1 MSTKVSETGDSTR
14 LSRLDFLSER
24 STSNLG
30 KTGSSDINISVRLPL
45 VTETNRIH
53 PIPDVVS
60 LLVCVVLYLQ
70 VLFGSWFLF
79 SEKVPRPAAV
89 HTLLLVFFFGLV
101 DDYESMLGAM
111 IAIPIVALISLLV
124 LGMIL
129 WYYGSRNEI
138 EKWETVTLR
147 WWFGTI
153 SPVFI
158 VPTALSCVSSFGN
171 YGLLRD
177 FGSICICTVN
187 TLALGCVF
195 AFLFYMTVPLMKSSY
210 LSNTT
215 VVMWRPEVFYRGY
228 CILIVP
234 VMLGRVFN
242 EFPPWC
248 QYIPYF
254 LTFVCSGGAL
264 FYFIEVPLA
273 GIVGNVLWLS
283 LPVMAAANQIWNCA
297 REAGAYPGPI
307 TYFCGSLAVDV
318 MIVIIIG
325 VVFYLKRRKLS
336 RMLSYSAI
344 DVDLGSKL
352 TFEKKFGHLEN
363 ALCGKKKFAFFVM
376 QVGLEDRRELLYD
389 WTVLRFY
396 LRNYREDQDIVL
408 FSAWIV
414 SFFPSETA
422 MLQTLLSAAESLRG
436 ITDSNLVMFSQ
447 LKRVSSF
454 RENTTSIEAMSDV
467 GVARAASDDC
477 AAIISNFWKSAAKGY
492 MEPDESICG
501 YLGHYITKAD
511 SAWLDVMDKYP
522 NSAGIAAEYSLYLLD
537 GKCAFEQAIR
547 WHRRS
552 LEMDAGHRLRRD
564 KMFQRFIQMFPS
576 YLKEGIVDVS
586 GRIAHLADGSVHGT
600 HSSGTGTGL
609 SSSGLKTSGMSSDN
623 ESGSLQLDSIRT
635 NTFLENAALRVAL
648 ERYASGFPTA
658 VVENSRF
665 LLACKFCFSVI
676 FILVAMLM
684 LIIETDDRQ
693 GLLKCVA
700 CLTEA
705 SHYVILAR
713 QKIDW
718 LMMERFLTL
727 EEKKMLSQYFTKDT
741 SVLNTSTPTVETI
754 VNLTNLALAYM
765 DILMLNIFRSSTS
778 AEYGSFLTTYNLARQ
793 SCSSG
798 KVQESPWNYSL
809 DATLR
814 DYTTEAVTI
823 ARSSEYERVHFAD
836 SDDFCDIILHGSQ
849 LQTVLE
855 AVTAFVS
862 PEFGERIQWHEQLP
876 TLQTWSDTQQPWSY
890 IMAFTPFFMLL
901 FLVPFVI
908 HLLVSVSVRSR
919 NLLECMVR
927 APSHICLAASER
939 IETNIS
945 SKRTSRIPRR
955 THDSYLSGVVL
966 DLILTIIIIILIEV
980 LALVRLEV
988 DKDLDT
994 MIGHYSLINMKRTYT
1009 YSISRDVAFLVFVS
1023 QLQRDGLTG
1032 YYTDENGQEQTH
1044 RVSSCPYMSPDVF
1057 NNSLFATI
1065 QKYRVIEE
1073 MQVHGYDSV
1082 SSMIYYDKEA
1092 DDAKHINVCN
1102 PYDVIMKPN
1111 NWATDVNFYRCVSF
1125 DRVES
1130 FFIEKA
1136 ISLGLSNEQSI
1147 SDPGFSEMM
1156 HISNSRA
1163 AVGYTTYLDEYL
1175 KRAEEKSKLI
1185 DMVGFTFLACA
1196 LVFECLALWRDSVDI
1211 YRAIRDLEM
1220 LKTLFLRLDPLAVV
1234 QVKELLSA
1242 LHIFSNKPKD
1252 KVISACQV
1260 VVQNSKEVILGVSNQ
1275 NVIDMATGE
1284 IMQVFGYLADQLLGQ
1299 PLPQFIDKVENEKLY
1314 YQMQLMLTGQ
1324 CELTYETE
1332 AIGVRDNGSKFSLHV
1347 VLIGLSSNG
1356 RAADSMVLVCR
1367 DIEEDEE
1374 LKLKI
1379 EEAKRTSEHILEYIL
1394 PNPALKR
1401 SYTDGKL
1408 MASECTVLYADIDG
1422 FATWCSQMP
1431 PRLVLHSLSRIFSKF
1446 DSMLVTQESVTKV
1459 YQLSDT
1465 YMAIGGLFSDQSD
1478 GAASITAAALD
1489 MLALMDGL
1497 NIELHSSLTVRFG
1510 VHTGGPVYAGVI
1522 GTEKQ
1527 YVFHV
1532 VGAAINIAIDLCHTC
1547 QPGYVHL
1554 SESAAVNLEKGPDK
1568 EVTVLDD
1575 NTVIAR
1581 KTQIGLT
1588 HVDSSEAVSGL
1599 HSAVPM

>member
-14 LSRLDFLSER
+14 QSRLDFLSDR

-30 KTGSSDINISVRLPL
+30 KRGQSDINISVRLPL

-53 PIPDVVS
+53 PIPDIVS
-60 LLVCVVLYLQ
+60 LIVCVVLYLQ

-79 SEKVPRPAAV
+79 SDKVPRPAAV
-89 HTLLLVFFFGLV
+89 RTILLVFFFGLAGE
-101 DDYESMLGAM
+101 YHLMLGAM
-111 IAIPIVALISLLV
+111 IALPIVALISTIV
-124 LGMIL
+124 LGLIL
-129 WYYGSRNEI
+129 WYYASRNEI

-153 SPVFI
+153 SPVLI
-158 VPTALSCVSSFGN
+158 VPTALSCLSSFGN
-171 YGLLRD
+171 YALLRD
-177 FGSICICTVN
+177 FGSVCICTVN

-195 AFLFYMTVPLMKSSY
+195 TFLFFLTVPLLKSPY

-215 VVMWRPEVFYRGY
+215 VMMWRPEVFYRGY
-228 CILIVP
+228 CVLMVP
-234 VMLGRVFN
+234 IMMGRVFDD
-242 EFPPWC
+242 FAPWC
-248 QYIPYF
+248 HYIPYF
-254 LTFVCSGGAL
+254 VTFVCSGGAL
-264 FYFIEVPLA
+264 YYFIEVPLA

-297 REAGAYPGPI
+297 REAGAYPGDI

-318 MIVIIIG
+318 MIVIIVG
-325 VVFYLKRRKLS
+325 VFFYLKRRKLS
-336 RMLSYSAI
+336 QQLSYSAI
-344 DVDLGSKL
+344 EIDSDSTL
-352 TFEKKFGHLEN
+352 TFEKKFGHLDKV
-363 ALCGKKKFAFFVM
+363 LCGKQKFAFFVM

-389 WTVLRFY
+389 WTIVRFY
-396 LRNYREDQDIVL
+396 HGNYREDQDIII
-408 FSAWIV
+408 FAAWIV
-414 SFFPSETA
+414 SFFPSETVL
-422 MLQTLLSAAESLRG
+422 LQSLLSAAESLRG
-436 ITDSNLVMFSQ
+436 ITDTNLVMFSQ

-467 GVARAASDDC
+467 AVARAVSDDC
-477 AAIISNFWKSAAKGY
+477 ATIISNFWKSAAKGY

-511 SAWLDVMDKYP
+511 SAWLNVMDKYP

-537 GKCAFEQAIR
+537 GKCAFEQAIK

-576 YLKEGIVDVS
+576 YLKTGIVDVT
-586 GRIAHLADGSVHGT
+586 GRIAQLKDQAPKPNQSA
-600 HSSGTGTGL
+600 SASAGL
-609 SSSGLKTSGMSSDN
+609 SSSAAKTSAMSSEND
-623 ESGSLQLDSIRT
+623 SGSLELDSVRT
-635 NTFLENAALRVAL
+635 NTFLENASLRVAL

-658 VVENSRF
+658 VVENSRI
-665 LLACKFCFSVI
+665 LLAFKFFFSVV
-676 FILVAMLM
+676 FILLAMLM
-684 LIIETDDRQ
+684 LTIDTADRQ

-700 CLTEA
+700 FLTEA

-718 LMMERFLTL
+718 LVMERFFTL

-754 VNLTNLALAYM
+754 VNLTNLALDYM

-798 KVQESPWNYSL
+798 KVQQSYWNYSL

-823 ARSSEYERVHFAD
+823 ARSSEYDRVHFAE
-836 SDDFCDIILHGSQ
+836 SDDFCDIIVHGSQ
-849 LQTVLE
+849 LQSVME
-855 AVTAFVS
+855 AVTAFIS
-862 PEFGERIQWHEQLP
+862 PEFGQRIQWYEELP
-876 TLQTWSDTQQPWSY
+876 TLQTWSETQKPWRY

-908 HLLVSVSVRSR
+908 HLLVTVSVRGR
-919 NLLECMVR
+919 NLLECMIR
-927 APSHICLAASER
+927 APSHICLAAAER
-939 IETNIS
+939 IESSIS
-945 SKRTSRIPRR
+945 SKRASRIPRR
-955 THDSYLSGVVL
+955 THDSHFSGVFL
-966 DLILTIIIIILIEV
+966 DLLLTIIIIILIEV
-980 LALVRLEV
+980 LGMVRLEI

-994 MIGHYSLINMKRTYT
+994 MMGHYSLINMKRTYT
-1009 YSISRDVAFLVFVS
+1009 YSISRDVAFLIFVT
-1023 QLQRDGLTG
+1023 QLQMDGLTG
-1032 YYTDENGQEQTH
+1032 YYTDDTGKEQTY
-1044 RVSSCPYMSPDVF
+1044 RVTSCPYMSPEVF

-1073 MQVHGYDSV
+1073 MQIHGYDNV
-1082 SSMIYYDKEA
+1082 PSMTNYDKEA
-1092 DDAKHINVCN
+1092 DETKHVSVCN

-1111 NWATDVNFYRCVSF
+1111 SWATDVNFYRCVSF

-1136 ISLGLSNEQSI
+1136 ISLGLSNKHSI
-1147 SDPGFSEMM
+1147 SDPSFSEMM
-1156 HISNSRA
+1156 HIANSRA

-1175 KRAEEKSKLI
+1175 QRAEEKSRLI
-1185 DMVGFTFLACA
+1185 NMIGFAFLACA

-1220 LKTLFLRLDPLAVV
+1220 LKTLFLKLDPLAVV
-1234 QVKELLSA
+1234 QAKELLSA
-1242 LHIFSNKPKD
+1242 LHIFSNKPKE

-1284 IMQVFGYLADQLLGQ
+1284 VMEVFGYLSDQLLGQ
-1299 PLPQFIDKVENEKLY
+1299 PLSQFIDKVENEKLY

-1324 CELTYETE
+1324 CALTYETD

-1356 RAADSMVLVCR
+1356 RAAESMVLVCR
-1367 DIEEDEE
+1367 DIEEDQE
-1374 LKLKI
+1374 LKVKI

-1401 SYTDGKL
+1401 SFTDGKL
-1408 MASECTVLYADIDG
+1408 MASECTVLYADIDA

-1446 DSMLVTQESVTKV
+1446 DELLVAQESVTKV
-1459 YQLSDT
+1459 NQLSDT
-1465 YMAIGGLFSDQSD
+1465 YLAIGGLFNDQSD
-1478 GAASITAAALD
+1478 GASSITAAALD
-1489 MLALMDGL
+1489 MLASMDGL

-1532 VGAAINIAIDLCHTC
+1532 VGAAINVAIDLCHTC
-1547 QPGYVHL
+1547 QAGYVHL
-1554 SESAAVNLEKGPDK
+1554 SESAAASLEKGTDK

-1575 NTVIAR
+1575 NTVLAR
-1581 KTQIGLT
+1581 KTQKGLT
-1588 HVDSSEAVSGL
+1588 RADSSDAV
-1599 HSAVPM
+1599 SAVPM